1 MTSALAGLANATAVF
16 TLPTVGVVTDPDTGN
31 VTPAQETTTV
41 TLYLRQGSPQSAGLE
56 GVDADTIVC
65 EGYAIE
71 PQALDARIRPGTR
84 GTVTMSGR
92 QMSCEVL
99 QERFPYGSSGLLGST
114 LQTIL
119 GDRIRL
125 AAYLHG

>member
-1 MTSALAGLANATAVF
+1 MTSALAALANATAVF
-16 TLPTVGVVTDPDTGN
+16 TLPTVGVTTDPNTGN
-31 VTPAQETTTV
+31 VLPAEETATV
-41 TLYLRQGSPQSAGLE
+41 TLYLRQGAPQASNLQ
-56 GVDADTIVC
+56 GVDADTIVM
-65 EGYAIE
+65 EGYAVE

-92 QMSCEVL
+92 QMTCEVL
-99 QERFPYGSSGLLGST
+99 QERFPYGNTGLLGST

>member
-1 MTSALAGLANATAVF
+1 V
-16 TLPTVGVVTDPDTGN
+16 
-31 VTPAQETTTV
+31 
-41 TLYLRQGSPQSAGLE
+41 
-56 GVDADTIVC
+56 
-65 EGYAIE
+65 E

-92 QMSCEVL
+92 EMTCEVL
-99 QERFPYGSSGLLGST
+99 QERFPYGNTGLLGTT
-114 LQTIL
+114 LQNIL